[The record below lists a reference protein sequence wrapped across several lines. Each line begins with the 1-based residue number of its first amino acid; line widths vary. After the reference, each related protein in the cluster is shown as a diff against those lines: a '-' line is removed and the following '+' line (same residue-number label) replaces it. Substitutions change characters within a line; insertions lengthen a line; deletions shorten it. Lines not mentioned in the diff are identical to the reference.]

1 MSAESDVNRIV
12 RTWLEDGVMVLP
24 ERVLDQVLDQVPSS
38 RQERRGFAAWRNPS
52 VNNVIKLALAAAAVV
67 AVVVAG
73 LNLVP
78 RSDSGIGGTPSPSPS
93 DAVSP
98 IPSVPASQ
106 AAVRIDMYPAGFEER
121 TFSVLR
127 PPGWYTCCAGTSG
140 PGFSLIRNT
149 TAPPTGMSVYF
160 YAPTTTYSDPC
171 GLVAVDPPV
180 GSTVDDLVQ
189 ALGEIPSISTTEPIA
204 TTIGG
209 LPATYLEMTSDDT
222 LPCAPDDF
230 YIWDGNWTQGAGQIV
245 RTWVLDVDGSR
256 LVVSALRYPQAT
268 EEMLA
273 EQQGILDSLEFE

>member
-1 MSAESDVNRIV
+1 MSADSDVNRIV

-24 ERVLDQVLDQVPSS
+24 ERVLDQVLDQVPST

-52 VNNVIKLALAAAAVV
+52 VNNVIKLAIAAAAVV

-78 RSDSGIGGTPSPSPS
+78 GSNSGIGGTPSPAPSGATSPTPS
-93 DAVSP
+93 EAASP
-98 IPSVPASQ
+98 

-160 YAPTTTYSDPC
+160 YAPRTTYSDPC
-171 GLVAVDPPV
+171 QQTPASPPI
-180 GSTVDDLVQ
+180 GPNVDDLVQ
-189 ALGEIPSISTTEPIA
+189 ALRDVPNVSTTEPVAA
-204 TTIGG
+204 TFGG
-209 LPATYLEMTSDDT
+209 LPATYLEMTTDDT
-222 LPCAPDDF
+222 LPCAAEDF

-245 RTWVLDVDGSR
+245 RTWVLEVDGSR
-256 LVVSALRYPQAT
+256 LVASALRYPEAT
-268 EEMLA
+268 EEMLV
-273 EQQGILDSLEFE
+273 EQQSILESIQFE